1 MKRNQIIWTAIAAV
15 AVLPALVLF
24 TRPTAPKGAKPVT
37 PFDKDRYLGKWYEIA
52 RLDFYFERHLNNT
65 TANYS
70 LNEDGTIRVVNR
82 GFNVLKNVWKESVGK
97 AKFVEDPSIGKLK
110 VSFFG
115 PIYGGYNVIAVD
127 EEYQYALVAGRN
139 LDYVWILSRE
149 PQIPERIKKWFL
161 QEASQ
166 LGYEVKDLIWVK
178 HDK

>member
-166 LGYEVKDLIWVK
+166 LGYEVKNLIWVK